1 MKEQKIGVHETSVRL
16 AKLSNLVNKAEEIYE
31 ENDVV
36 CTTDLEELFSEI
48 SLEGVRTGKGPYPYT
63 VLYREIFLTHLN
75 FLKEVFMDYSKRT
88 MGNGVEFI
96 SFTLDTGEYVIFEG
110 EENRVS
116 LPMPHGITSAHTHP
130 GICLFSH
137 PDLETAD
144 NLFIKGYFSIGVMN
158 PECALIV
165 YRNGPYTIE
174 DRDALISLANKVKKA
189 KRLEDLTKSYSLF
202 RAPNLVMSL
211 NRF

>member
-1 MKEQKIGVHETSVRL
+1 
-16 AKLSNLVNKAEEIYE
+16 
-31 ENDVV
+31 
-36 CTTDLEELFSEI
+36 
-48 SLEGVRTGKGPYPYT
+48 
-63 VLYREIFLTHLN
+63 
-75 FLKEVFMDYSKRT
+75 
-88 MGNGVEFI
+88 
-96 SFTLDTGEYVIFEG
+96 IFEG